1 MVAKDIM
8 STPVISVAPDT
19 LVAEVAALLASQ
31 HISGVPV
38 LEQGRLVGVVNEMDL
53 LHRREL
59 GTEQLPAADPWWV
72 RLFRAD
78 RAPAHYVKSHATR
91 VRDVMTDAVVS
102 VGEDAPLPEIASVF
116 DSREVRRVCVAR
128 DGAVVGVI
136 TRADLVRAM
145 AANAKRPRDERRL
158 ADEAIRSDL
167 LAELERQRWW
177 RPEWSAVTV
186 EEGVVRFHGAIDTP
200 EERVAARVAAES
212 IPGVRDVEDH
222 RERFADLPRSL

>member
-8 STPVISVAPDT
+8 STPVISVTPDT
-19 LVAEVAALLASQ
+19 SVSEVAALLAGQ
-31 HISGVPV
+31 RISGVLV

-59 GTEQLPAADPWWV
+59 GTEQPPAPDPWWV
-72 RLFRAD
+72 QLFRAD
-78 RAPAHYVKSHATR
+78 RAPSHYVKSHATWA
-91 VRDVMTDAVVS
+91 RDVMTRTVASVS
-102 VGEDAPLPEIASVF
+102 EDTPLPKIASLF

-128 DGAVVGVI
+128 DGKAVGVI

-145 AANAKRPRDERRL
+145 AANAKRPGDTRPL
-158 ADEAIRSDL
+158 TDEAIRSEL

-177 RPEWSAVTV
+177 RPDWSAVTV
-186 EEGVVRFHGAIDTP
+186 EEGVVQFRGAIDTG
-200 EERVAARVAAES
+200 EERVAARVAAEN
-212 IPGVRDVEDH
+212 IPGVRKVEDH